1 MASYNGK
8 SKRRGSKHNK
18 SGNIVPKIF
27 NTASIQP
34 GRAAKLAAIRRPE
47 PVKEPITI
55 PAEVAV
61 E

>member
-18 SGNIVPKIF
+18 SGNIVPAKF
-27 NTASIQP
+27 NTEFLY

-47 PVKEPITI
+47 PVKEPITT
-55 PAEVAV
+55 PAE
-61 E
+61 EPE